1 MINQPFFIWDEGK
14 FVKINLADIAVLK
27 TEDNYLKLYAKE
39 HSYMIRATLDKTLSQ
54 LPEGSFVR
62 IHKSFAVALH
72 HLDAVEKE
80 VVIVYGVPFPVSK
93 RYYAQLISS
102 LNVLG

>member
-1 MINQPFFIWDEGK
+1 MMHPPFFIWDDGK

-27 TEDNYLKLYAKE
+27 TEDNYLRLYAKE
-39 HSYMIRATLDKTLSQ
+39 ESYLIRATLDKTLSQ

-62 IHKSFAVALH
+62 IHKSFAVALQ
-72 HLDAVEKE
+72 HLEAVEKE
-80 VVIVYGVPFPVSK
+80 AAIVYGVAFPVSK
-93 RYYAQLISS
+93 RYYPELISS